1 MDSLIS
7 SLSEGR
13 AVYVMY
19 FPTSSRIHA
28 VVVNPFRNKEL
39 SPAFLEKQFRDACQ
53 TPGPLHENLTFHVR
67 RKDNLNL
74 TLLFSMLSSDSLIL
88 SFRWTTIHQ
97 MMQVANLCKECYL
110 STGMPF
116 SV

>member
-19 FPTSSRIHA
+19 CPTSFRIHA

-39 SPAFLEKQFRDACQ
+39 SPAFLEKQFRDASQ
-53 TPGPLHENLTFHVR
+53 DSPPQ
-67 RKDNLNL
+67 D
-74 TLLFSMLSSDSLIL
+74 SQLS
-88 SFRWTTIHQ
+88 
-97 MMQVANLCKECYL
+97 K
-110 STGMPF
+110 
-116 SV
+116 